1 MFYYLVGK
9 SGPISKTFR
18 QYLLK
23 ASIPHTIT
31 DSNSINALKA
41 EKPTTV
47 VYLSHKPRHTT
58 KSNLEYIVSNIYQ
71 ILSIFSNKKYKKSKI
86 IYVSTSYV
94 FSNNQSSKSETDFAL
109 PQSIYGLCKMLCE
122 FAFRLLVY
130 CGFISSCSIVRI
142 TKVVESLY
150 PLFTSIETSIHAQK
164 KFCIYDDSIYPVSAA
179 YVSNLLLLIGNSVT
193 SKFQVFHICGK
204 NKVSYVDLAK
214 ELQLSNEVYSK
225 EEWSK
230 YFLLSH
236 RTLKGS
242 PYLDQAN
249 SFKVYKVTAKSIVD
263 SYILNAN
270 GG

>member
-1 MFYYLVGK
+1 MFYYLVENADNIKNFSAILIK
-9 SGPISKTFR
+9 SFNSTYYNR
-18 QYLLK
+18 LK
-23 ASIPHTIT
+23 RVVI
-31 DSNSINALKA
+31 KA

-150 PLFTSIETSIHAQK
+150 QLFTSKETSIHAQK
-164 KFCIYDDSIYPVSAA
+164 MFCIYDDSIYPVSAA
-179 YVSNLLLLIGNSVT
+179 Y
-193 SKFQVFHICGK
+193 
-204 NKVSYVDLAK
+204 NKIY
-214 ELQLSNEVYSK
+214 Y
-225 EEWSK
+225 
-230 YFLLSH
+230 Y
-236 RTLKGS
+236 
-242 PYLDQAN
+242 
-249 SFKVYKVTAKSIVD
+249 
-263 SYILNAN
+263 
-270 GG
+270 